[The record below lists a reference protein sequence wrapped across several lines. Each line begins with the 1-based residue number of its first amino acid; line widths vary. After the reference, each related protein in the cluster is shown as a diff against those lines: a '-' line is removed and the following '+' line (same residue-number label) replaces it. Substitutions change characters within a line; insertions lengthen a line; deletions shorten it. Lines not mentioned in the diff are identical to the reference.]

1 MERRLETLEILGTAT
16 CLDFANTVNSRREPE
31 HDYLGSYGELAAWAQ
46 RAGLLSPA
54 EARAARTLAQRDAG
68 VARKAWQHGLNL
80 RELIYLTFSALAQ
93 GEQPTK
99 ETLAKL
105 MDEYAAALAAA
116 ELRPQAGG
124 YQPAWAQGGQAAALL
139 WPIAHSAGQLLLSDE
154 LGKVKECPN
163 CGWLFV
169 DRSKNQ
175 SRRWCN
181 MNTCGARDK
190 MRRYHRRQKQSRV

>member
-1 MERRLETLEILGTAT
+1 MERKIETLEILGTAL

-31 HDYLGSYGELAAWAQ
+31 HDYLGSYAELAAWAQ
-46 RAGLLSPA
+46 QVGLLTPA
-54 EARAARTLAQRDAG
+54 EGRAARALAHTDAAA
-68 VARKAWQHGLNL
+68 ARKAWQRAQNL
-80 RELIYLTFSALAQ
+80 RELIFLTFSRLAH
-93 GEQPTK
+93 GEQPKK
-99 ETLAKL
+99 ENLGKL
-105 MDEYAAALAAA
+105 MDEYAQALAAA
-116 ELRPQAGG
+116 ELQPQADG
-124 YQPAWAQGGQAAALL
+124 YQPAWKQGAQAAALL

-190 MRRYHRRQKQSRV
+190 MRRYLRRRRA